1 MTQKD
6 IDLFNHLTY
15 LRHKFD
21 VMVLERDL
29 CVVTDFV
36 DWVIDQDLID
46 KILATHRLNRIIKR
60 QTLKVSYN
68 NLLNGYRNT

>member
-1 MTQKD
+1 MKAL
-6 IDLFNHLTY
+6 IKNL
-15 LRHKFD
+15 
-21 VMVLERDL
+21 
-29 CVVTDFV
+29 VTDFV